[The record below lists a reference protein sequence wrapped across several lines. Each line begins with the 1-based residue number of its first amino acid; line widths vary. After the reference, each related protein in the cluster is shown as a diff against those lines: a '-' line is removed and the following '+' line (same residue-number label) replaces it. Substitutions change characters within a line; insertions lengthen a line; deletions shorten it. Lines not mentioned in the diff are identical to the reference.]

1 MVFVLANVS
10 DIVTLNLQGV
20 HSEVTLWESV
30 WFTWLSG
37 QEVVALLA
45 GATAFAFPLA
55 VILLRL
61 YVLAPLAAGRRV
73 RGFVPAMRALR
84 WVARWSMVEVFLFG
98 TLVAIVKIAGLAS
111 VIPGVGI
118 FSFGMLTLLLAANQ
132 VAGLHGIWQ
141 HAWKLPVS
149 IVSNV
154 ATAASVPTAVSSG
167 LLGCECCGLVSEV
180 VAAAAPARCPRCGFA
195 LHARKPQSLQRTT
208 AYLLAAAVLYLPAN
222 TLPIMATAST
232 LTGRESHTIL
242 GGIIELWHTGSWD
255 LALIVFIASIA
266 VPILKIVALTLLAF
280 TARRKSRWRQMERAT
295 LYRVLETVGHWS
307 MLDVFVVVLLVGM
320 VRFGAFASVEPGPGL
335 LAFGGVVVLTMLAS
349 ASFDPRLIWPE
360 PATDD

>member
-1 MVFVLANVS
+1 M
-10 DIVTLNLQGV
+10 
-20 HSEVTLWESV
+20 
-30 WFTWLSG
+30 
-37 QEVVALLA
+37 
-45 GATAFAFPLA
+45 
-55 VILLRL
+55 
-61 YVLAPLAAGRRV
+61 
-73 RGFVPAMRALR
+73 
-84 WVARWSMVEVFLFG
+84 
-98 TLVAIVKIAGLAS
+98 
-111 VIPGVGI
+111 
-118 FSFGMLTLLLAANQ
+118 
-132 VAGLHGIWQ
+132 
-141 HAWKLPVS
+141 S
-149 IVSNV
+149 IVAS
-154 ATAASVPTAVSSG
+154 APSVPTAVSRG

-180 VAAAAPARCPRCGFA
+180 VAAADSARCPRCGFA
-195 LHARKPQSLQRTT
+195 LHARKPQSLQRTA
-208 AYLLAAAVLYLPAN
+208 AYLVAAAVLYLPAN

-266 VPILKIVALTLLAF
+266 VPILKIAALTLLAF
-280 TARRKSRWRQMERAT
+280 TARRKSRWRQAERAK

-320 VRFGAFASVEPGPGL
+320 VHFGAFATVEPGPGL